1 MSVCSRIVIVKK
13 NNIKKTKVAVGGIVE
28 KNIWRFKGWLL
39 IKREKII
46 VPEKHAKTNNAIP
59 KYACQPKL
67 TKTALLEKEIASIIG
82 WKKNHSAMLETIAII
97 NQIFVD
103 VLMKICCAKEY
114 YLFHVQIL
122 ISRGENNGKQNWNK
136 QQKQY

>member
-28 KNIWRFKGWLL
+28 KKICRFNGWLL
-39 IKREKII
+39 INREKII
-46 VPEKHAKTNNAIP
+46 VPEKHAKTNRTIP

-67 TKTALLEKEIASIIG
+67 TASESLEKENASIIG
-82 WKKNHSAMLETIAII
+82 WKKNQSAMFETIAII

-103 VLMKICCAKEY
+103 VLITLCCANEY
-114 YLFHVQIL
+114 YLFFC
-122 ISRGENNGKQNWNK
+122 K
-136 QQKQY
+136 